1 MQNQEQKI
9 KRIIALLNKK
19 YKNPK
24 TALKYKT
31 PHQLLVATILSAQCT
46 DQRVN
51 KVTEDLFEKYK
62 KVGDYAKAEKS
73 ELEKDVRTTGFF
85 RNKAKHIIESA
96 KIIVEKFRSMV
107 PETME
112 DLITLPGVARKTANI
127 VLSESFG
134 KNEGIAVDTHVRRL
148 SQRLGLSKNSNPD
161 KIEID
166 LMAIILKKDWGKV
179 SNLLIIHG
187 RNICS
192 ARSPKCKACVLNKE
206 CPSAFIVEN

>member
-1 MQNQEQKI
+1 MQNQEQKM
-9 KRIIALLNKK
+9 KRIICLLNKE

-24 TALKYKT
+24 TALRYKT
-31 PHQLLVATILSAQCT
+31 AHQLLVATILSAQCT
-46 DQRVN
+46 DERVN
-51 KVTEDLFEKYK
+51 KVTEDLFGKYK
-62 KVGDYAKAEKS
+62 KVRDYAKAEQS

-85 RNKAKHIIESA
+85 RNKAKYIIESA
-96 KIIVEKFRSMV
+96 KIIVEKFRSRV

-112 DLITLPGVARKTANI
+112 ELTTLPGVARKTANI

-166 LMAIILKKDWGKV
+166 LMAATPKKDWGKV
-179 SNLLIIHG
+179 SNLLIMHG
-187 RNICS
+187 RNVCDS
-192 ARSPKCKACVLNKE
+192 RNPNCEGCVLNDI
-206 CPSAFIVEN
+206 CPSAFGFKK